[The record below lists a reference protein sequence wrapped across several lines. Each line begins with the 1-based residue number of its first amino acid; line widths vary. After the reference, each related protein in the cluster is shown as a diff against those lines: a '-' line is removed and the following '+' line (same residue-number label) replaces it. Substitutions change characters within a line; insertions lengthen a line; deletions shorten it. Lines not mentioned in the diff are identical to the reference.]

1 MTPNKIANV
10 VRADSLVAGEEFYD
24 LILGTGHKWVATA
37 DGPDAGSQVRAM
49 SLHDYR
55 VVNFGEAQLVWKL

>member
-1 MTPNKIANV
+1 MQATKVANV
-10 VRADSLVAGEEFYD
+10 VRADSLTAGEEFYD
-24 LILGTGHKWVATA
+24 LILGMGHKWVTTA
-37 DGPDAGSQVRAM
+37 DGPDAGSKVRAM